1 MALMTDGEILSVIN
15 DYLDRGMGSTIE
27 QVILRRAAHEIQA
40 VRKERDHLLTQL
52 INMGEKPNDG
62 RKKQTNHSR

>member
-1 MALMTDGEILSVIN
+1 MSLMTDGELLAVIN

-40 VRKERDHLLTQL
+40 VRKERDHLMSQL
-52 INMGEKPNDG
+52 INIGEKQNDG
-62 RKKQTNHSR
+62 RRK